1 MRRCPAPAELRC
13 RRRARRGRSAG
24 APPRCPATRDADAPP
39 TACLSLPPDTSGT
52 PLCLEAAVPSAPA
65 VLAYLL
71 SASPLRPHS
80 RPLPPVL
87 CKAGRDA
94 LLGLQKP
101 DNTSQPAPGFRAGV
115 LQKDANGDQSE
126 RHFHM

>member
-1 MRRCPAPAELRC
+1 MRRP
-13 RRRARRGRSAG
+13 G
-24 APPRCPATRDADAPP
+24 APQLVMQMRPRP
-39 TACLSLPPDTSGT
+39 ACLSLPPDTSGT
-52 PLCLEAAVPSAPA
+52 PLCLEAAAPSAPA

-71 SASPLRPHS
+71 SASPLRSHS

-115 LQKDANGDQSE
+115 LQKDANGDQRE